1 MEPSSS
7 VEPTN
12 LQVNFYSQLL
22 SRIQALSGGK
32 AGLFALALA
41 TIGLY
46 GTMAYSITR
55 KTHENRHS
63 YGLGAKPADVLGMVI
78 PQGITLTLIGIA
90 IGVLAALGATRFIA
104 SMIYGVTPYDRLT
117 FVAVAAIL
125 SMVALAACYIP
136 ARRAMRVDPM
146 VALRYVP
153 KSFVRWGAVTRP
165 SRWNQKR
172 SKYVSN

>member
-1 MEPSSS
+1 
-7 VEPTN
+7 
-12 LQVNFYSQLL
+12 
-22 SRIQALSGGK
+22 
-32 AGLFALALA
+32 
-41 TIGLY
+41 
-46 GTMAYSITR
+46 
-55 KTHENRHS
+55 
-63 YGLGAKPADVLGMVI
+63 MVI

-90 IGVLAALGATRFIA
+90 IGVLAALGATRSIA